1 MREFF
6 SFSAWLTAG
15 QIVSTLN
22 WRFDYL
28 LVGKMLGGVQL
39 GFYSVG
45 SNLAMMPTREA
56 TAPLTQTIYP
66 AFAGIHNDPARL
78 AAAYQRVQALVAAI
92 ALPAGIGVAVTAEP
106 LVRLALG
113 DKWTPVIFIIQS
125 LASVFALQTL
135 GSLVQPLGMAK
146 GETRVLFVRDTQMFC
161 LRVPIMIA
169 GLMLYGLPGVILG
182 RVFTGLFSTV
192 VNMMLVRRF
201 TGVTVLKQL
210 SVNLRALASVAV
222 MAAGVSLASS
232 HLAPTDDK
240 VVLVTHLAILILLG
254 GLLYCGSTLLLW
266 TLMKRPAGPETEVQT
281 ILGKVLPKLRLA

>member
-1 MREFF
+1 
-6 SFSAWLTAG
+6 
-15 QIVSTLN
+15 
-22 WRFDYL
+22 
-28 LVGKMLGGVQL
+28 
-39 GFYSVG
+39 
-45 SNLAMMPTREA
+45 
-56 TAPLTQTIYP
+56 
-66 AFAGIHNDPARL
+66 
-78 AAAYQRVQALVAAI
+78 
-92 ALPAGIGVAVTAEP
+92 
-106 LVRLALG
+106 
-113 DKWTPVIFIIQS
+113 
-125 LASVFALQTL
+125 
-135 GSLVQPLGMAK
+135 
-146 GETRVLFVRDTQMFC
+146 
-161 LRVPIMIA
+161 MIA